1 MIRES
6 LLYLS
11 DNAAIRRMVTE
22 TPASRKIAER
32 FVAGDTL
39 ADAIRCAK
47 QLNAAG
53 LTVTLDPLGE
63 QVTAREDAINETDTA
78 VRTVEAIATEGIQG
92 NISVKATQLGLEIDE
107 SLCRENLRRILDRAR
122 ELGDGGGEIFVR
134 VDMESSEFTE
144 RTVALVEH
152 FFAEG
157 YRNVGTVVQAYLRRA
172 SPDVDRLLAIG
183 SRVRLVKGAYREP
196 EEVAYPDKAMVDRKF
211 VDAMMTLLESG
222 HYPAIAT
229 HDEAMIRATRNYA
242 FEYGIARDSFEFQML
257 FGIRRDL
264 QNRLREEGYNVRV
277 YLPFGDSWYPYLMR
291 RMAERPANLLF
302 VMDSVAKE
310 SSLSLDGFG
319 KPLAL
324 GAGFLFGAVAAKT
337 WRGLNSRST
346 R

>member
-11 DNAAIRRMVTE
+11 DNAAVRRMVTE
-22 TPASRKIAER
+22 TPASRRIAER

-39 ADAIRCAK
+39 ADAVRCAK
-47 QLNAAG
+47 QLNSAG
-53 LTVTLDPLGE
+53 LAVTLDPLGE
-63 QVTAREDAINETDTA
+63 QVATREDAISETDTA
-78 VRTVEAIATEGIQG
+78 VRTVEAIAEEGIRG

-107 SLCRENLRRILDRAR
+107 SFCRENLRRILDRAR
-122 ELGDGGGEIFVR
+122 ELGAGGDEILVR

-152 FFAEG
+152 FFADG
-157 YRNVGTVVQAYLRRA
+157 YRNVGTVVQAYLRRTP
-172 SPDVDRLLAIG
+172 SDIDRLMAIG

-196 EEVAYPDKAMVDRKF
+196 EELAYPDKTVVDQKF
-211 VDAMMTLLESG
+211 VDGMMTLLESG

-229 HDEAMIRATRNYA
+229 HDEAMIKATRNYA

-310 SSLSLDGFG
+310 SSLDGIG
-319 KPLAL
+319 KPVAL
-324 GAGFLFGAVAAKT
+324 GAGFLFGAVAAKA
-337 WRGLNSRST
+337 WRGRRSRS
-346 R
+346 RR

>member
-1 MIRES
+1 MIRDS

-22 TPASRKIAER
+22 TPASRRIAAR

-39 ADAIRCAK
+39 ADAIHCAK
-47 QLNAAG
+47 QLNLAG
-53 LTVTLDPLGE
+53 LSVTLDPLGE
-63 QVTAREDAINETDTA
+63 QVATREDAIHETDTA
-78 VRTVEAIATEGIQG
+78 VRTIEAIAAEGIRG
-92 NISVKATQLGLEIDE
+92 NISLKATQLGLEIDE
-107 SLCRENLRRILDRAR
+107 SLCRDNLRRVLERAR
-122 ELGDGGGEIFVR
+122 ELGGGGDEIFVR

-152 FFAEG
+152 FTAEG
-157 YRNVGTVVQAYLRRA
+157 YRNVGTVVQAYLRRT
-172 SPDVDRLLAIG
+172 SSDIDRLMAIG
-183 SRVRLVKGAYREP
+183 SRIRLVKGAYREP
-196 EEVAYPDKAMVDRKF
+196 EEVAYPEKAVVDRMF
-211 VDAMMTLLESG
+211 VDAMKTLLESG
-222 HYPAIAT
+222 HHPAIAT
-229 HDEAMIRATRNYA
+229 HDEAMIKATRNYA

-257 FGIRRDL
+257 HGIRRDL
-264 QNRLREEGYNVRV
+264 QNRLREEGYKVRV

-310 SSLSLDGFG
+310 SSLDGLG

-324 GAGFLFGAVAAKT
+324 GAGFLFGAVAAKA
-337 WRGLNSRST
+337 WRGRNSRSP